1 MNTWTID
8 AAHSTANFKVQHR
21 GIAWVTGQMVG
32 VKGEINFDEEKIE
45 SSSFKGSIE
54 TATINT
60 GLEMRDG
67 HLKSDD
73 FFNVEKF
80 PEIKFESN
88 SITKLGEATFAMMGN
103 LTIRDITNEVAWDVA
118 YLGETE
124 KTNED
129 GSVELVNAF
138 TATTTIDR
146 TDYGLNW
153 NMELPGGNWLVGHD
167 VKIEVNLEATRAK

>member
-8 AAHSTANFKVQHR
+8 AAHSTASFKVQHR

-45 SSSFKGSIE
+45 NSSFKGTIE
-54 TATINT
+54 TSTINT

-103 LTIRDITNEVAWDVA
+103 LTLRDVTNEVAWDVA

-124 KTNED
+124 KTNDD

-167 VKIEVNLEATRAK
+167 IKIEVNLEATRAK